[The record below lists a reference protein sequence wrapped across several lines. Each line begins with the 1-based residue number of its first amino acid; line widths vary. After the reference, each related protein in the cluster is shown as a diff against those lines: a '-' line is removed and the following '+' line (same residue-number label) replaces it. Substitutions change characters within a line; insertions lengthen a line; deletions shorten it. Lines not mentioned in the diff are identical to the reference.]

1 MLVLWKA
8 LLEEQRSRGS
18 SLAGGGSPL
27 REVAENNT
35 AELFKIIFSTL
46 HSKTFLTHS
55 LFFFTK
61 SSHCSLSSRGS
72 SFIMM

>member
-35 AELFKIIFSTL
+35 AELFKMVFPLCIVKYS
-46 HSKTFLTHS
+46 
-55 LFFFTK
+55 
-61 SSHCSLSSRGS
+61 
-72 SFIMM
+72 